1 MNALVIHPQSKQ
13 QLAETA
19 KAPAHAILLVG
30 PVGGGKASV
39 ARGLA
44 ETILGLPV
52 GTLGQHAYALVI
64 QPVDSGSIGI
74 EAVREAERFLSLKV
88 PGQQAVNRVLIV
100 EDAHTMTIE
109 AQNALLKTLEEPPA
123 GAVILL
129 TASHE
134 RALLPT
140 ILSRVQLL
148 RLRRPDKA
156 SLTEHFTGLG
166 SNSQSVERA
175 HTMSGGL
182 PGLMAAVLAD
192 TEHPLLQAT
201 QTAREILSK
210 STYERLLMVDVLAK
224 DKQQVSQLAYIL
236 QQMAHVSLQS
246 ATSTAAGR
254 WQSIL
259 AAAYEANEAIESSA
273 QLKLT
278 LTNLMLHL

>member
-13 QLAETA
+13 RLAETA

-39 ARGLA
+39 AQSLA

-52 GTLGQHAYALVI
+52 GAFERHAYVLVI
-64 QPVDSGSIGI
+64 RPADSGSISI
-74 EAVREAERFLSLKV
+74 EVVREVERFLSLKV

-100 EDAHTMTIE
+100 EDAHSMTIE

-123 GAVILL
+123 GTVILL

-148 RLRRPDKA
+148 RLRKPDKA
-156 SLTEHFTGLG
+156 SLTEHFISQG
-166 SNSQSVERA
+166 SNNQSVERA
-175 HTMSGGL
+175 YTMSGGL

-210 STYERLLMVDVLAK
+210 SAYERLLMVDALAK
-224 DKQQVSQLAYIL
+224 DKQQVVQLAYIL

-246 ATSTAAGR
+246 ATGTAASR

-259 AAAYEANEAIESSA
+259 AAAYETNEAIESSA